1 MLVVLNRSS
10 PVNYCYRLDE
20 GLQYRI
26 IEKMIVFR
34 KEVRSAGSI
43 GEISV
48 KEGRSENGEEG
59 ERSEQTAH
67 KGRESRNGQSRA
79 TN

>member
-34 KEVRSAGSI
+34 KEVRLQPGENTLRRDKRGMRGS
-43 GEISV
+43 V
-48 KEGRSENGEEG
+48 AN
-59 ERSEQTAH
+59 
-67 KGRESRNGQSRA
+67 N
-79 TN
+79 

>member
-34 KEVRSAGSI
+34 KEVRLQP
-43 GEISV
+43 GENTLRR
-48 KEGRSENGEEG
+48 G
-59 ERSEQTAH
+59 
-67 KGRESRNGQSRA
+67 
-79 TN
+79 